1 MSHYSHQSRNFEFQR
16 SENNGSRGISS
27 TPGDQRDTGSGYL
40 CPFKCCLKI
49 IKSTTHDVNQTLWDV
64 QIHCKEQIGKGGF
77 GSVYRAQK
85 HLVNRHNNEEKGWKT
100 TQDSTGKEIIIDY
113 AIKELRY
120 SNDVQF
126 CQVKKVLT
134 VESKVCDKL
143 KILNDPHN
151 RHENIVKPLS
161 IIRNDISKV
170 GYIVMEYCVGGDLA
184 HYLKDCKEERVS
196 EAKART
202 IMSQI
207 TKGKFNCANKSP

>member
-27 TPGDQRDTGSGYL
+27 TPGDQRDTGSGL
-40 CPFKCCLKI
+40 MCPFKCCLKI
-49 IKSTTHDVNQTLWDV
+49 VESTTRDVNQTLWDV

-85 HLVNRHNNEEKGWKT
+85 HYQHNEEKGWKT
-100 TQDSTGKEIIIDY
+100 IQDSTGKEMIEDY

-120 SNDVQF
+120 SNDVQY

-134 VESKVCDKL
+134 IENKVCDKL

-151 RHENIVKPLS
+151 RHENIVKPLN
-161 IIRNDISKV
+161 IISNEKSKV
-170 GYIVMEYCVGGDLA
+170 GYIVMEYCSGGDLA
-184 HYLKDCKEERVS
+184 RYLKDCKQERVS

-207 TKGKFNCANKSP
+207 TKGKCNCAN